1 MSIDIATI
9 KEIILLAVAII
20 SLLGAIFSIISSIVK
35 GELRKFVEEKM
46 KIAEESGLKGEQK
59 LNFVLEAVK
68 EKFKLVSLISSA
80 RKIVEEIIDL
90 SKKINAK

>member
-35 GELRKFVEEKM
+35 GDLRKFVEEQM

-68 EKFKLVSLISSA
+68 EKFKLVSLVSSA